1 VRPKLGILADYQTSF
16 ARTSSGYLSV
26 ERDSILTRLVRAITR
41 LIRR

>member
-1 VRPKLGILADYQTSF
+1 MKSKIGILADYQTSF

-26 ERDSILTRLVRAITR
+26 ERDSILTRIMRAITR